1 MKKYYLFLL
10 LAIPL
15 VLAGCDYSQPD
26 NRNGFFYDTFAK
38 PMDQLLHWLGH
49 TLGNDYGLAVIII
62 VIIVRTI
69 MLPFM
74 LGQVKNGH
82 IMRKKM
88 EVAKPEITQLQEKV
102 KRARTQEEKM
112 EANQEM
118 MKKYQEYGM
127 NPLKNMLGCL
137 PVLLQAP
144 VLFALYAVLKWPTDG
159 GITQQPEFLWFNLLK
174 PDIIITI
181 IAGILYA
188 IQAWIS
194 SQNMPQEQK
203 SMGYMMMIISP
214 VFIVFI
220 AISSP
225 SALALYWSVSAAYL
239 IVQMAIANQIYSKVA
254 EEEAGKLREKLNI
267 NKNEKRKSTKVVKNN
282 RKK

>member
-10 LAIPL
+10 LTVPL
-15 VLAGCDYSQPD
+15 VLAGCDYSKPE

-49 TLGNDYGLAVIII
+49 SLGNDYGLAVIII

-88 EVAKPEITQLQEKV
+88 EVAKPEISKIQEKV

-127 NPLKNMLGCL
+127 NPLKSMLGCL
-137 PVLLQAP
+137 PVLIQAP
-144 VLFALYAVLKWPTDG
+144 ILFALYAVLKWPTHG

-174 PDIIITI
+174 PDILITI
-181 IAGILYA
+181 IAGVLYA

-203 SMGYMMMIISP
+203 SMGYMMMVISP
-214 VFIVFI
+214 IFIIFI
-220 AISSP
+220 AFSSP
-225 SALALYWSVSAAYL
+225 SALGLYWSVSAAYL
-239 IVQMAIANQIYSKVA
+239 IIQMAVANKVYSKIA
-254 EEEAGKLREKLNI
+254 EEEGEKLRKKLNI
-267 NKNEKRKSTKVVKNN
+267 TENEKRKNTRVVKKD
-282 RKK
+282 KKK